1 MDIILNTDLKHILQ
15 NLNLEQ
21 KGLLLDKLLN
31 QDDTINDD
39 MVKSFYTYIQT
50 LQDQKSKLKEKMK
63 KLSLLGHQKR
73 WNQTL
78 ESPQNAELLPPPC
91 RSHAIRKEP
100 KEDINNNLNIKIN
113 NIPNDSLKILN
124 YSTLPII
131 TPPQISEVNEY
142 IKKHN
147 FNVDAEVFVDFYT
160 SRGWCVGK
168 SEIRNWQAIVRLW
181 HKRAP
186 TTNQKTF
193 TQATDDEKYWHELKD
208 KFWTPQKENKYPIS
222 EKPPPP
228 QNTLINRHHK
238 TEPATPFSY
247 ELYPKFSSH
256 FSRFMQKIEENDI
269 NI

>member
-1 MDIILNTDLKHILQ
+1 MDITLNTDLKHILQ
-15 NLNLEQ
+15 NLTLEQ

-31 QDDTINDD
+31 QDDTINDN
-39 MVKSFYTYIQT
+39 MVKGFYIYIQT

-63 KLSLLGHQKR
+63 KLSILGHQKR
-73 WNQTL
+73 WNNTL
-78 ESPQNAELLPPPC
+78 DATPNAELLPPPC
-91 RSHAIRKEP
+91 HSHAQRKEP

-113 NIPNDSLKILN
+113 NISNDSLKILN
-124 YSTLPII
+124 YSSLPII

-147 FNVDAEVFVDFYT
+147 YNVDAEVFVDFYT

-168 SEIRNWQAIVRLW
+168 SEIKNWQAIVRLW

-186 TTNQKTF
+186 NTQQKTF
-193 TQATDDEKYWHELKD
+193 PKTTDDEQYWHELKD
-208 KFWTPQKENKYPIS
+208 KFWSPVSEDKTPIS

-228 QNTLINRHHK
+228 KNVLLNRHHK
-238 TEPATPFSY
+238 TDTFTPFSY

-256 FSRFMQKIEENDI
+256 FSRFMQRIEENDI